1 MLDIHLDPLGGIAGD
16 MFAAAILDL
25 RPDLQEGLNRALAS
39 CPLLDHVDVELV
51 AHNDGILTGKRFIV
65 RRNGRRAE
73 AENDVAEHH
82 HHPHHDDHAH
92 EHDRDHHHHH
102 GDDHDHP
109 QHEHADWRL
118 IREALAASDLDA
130 EAARHAIG
138 IFTLLAAAEAKV
150 HGVMPEDVRF
160 HEVGAWDSIADIVA
174 AGWLIARLGATR
186 WTVGSLPLGGGRERT
201 AHGLLPVPAPATAL
215 LLQGFQTIDD
225 GIGGERVTPTG
236 AAIVSYLCRSA
247 EASAMPRRLT
257 GSAHGFGTKQL
268 PGVSNCL
275 RLLAFET
282 DETSVLTV
290 GRIAVLECE
299 IDDQTGEDLAQAI
312 ETLRAG
318 KGVLDVIQAP
328 VFGKKGRM
336 MTHLRVLAEEHA
348 QDEVA
353 AMIFEET
360 TTIGLRH
367 SVMERSTLRRE
378 ASIVES
384 DGRTLRLK
392 VVERPSGR
400 TAKVEADDLAD
411 VTGHESRN
419 DLRRAAE
426 TLFDSGKDN

>member
-25 RPDLQEGLNRALAS
+25 RPDLQEGLGRALAS
-39 CPLLDHVDVELV
+39 CPLLDHVEVELV

-65 RRNGRRAE
+65 RRYGCQAE
-73 AENDVAEHH
+73 DDVAGHHHHHAHAHAHEHEHH
-82 HHPHHDDHAH
+82 HHHHD
-92 EHDRDHHHHH
+92 
-102 GDDHDHP
+102 DDHDHSDHH
-109 QHEHADWRL
+109 HEHADWRL

-130 EAARHAIG
+130 EAVRHAIG

-150 HGVMPEDVRF
+150 HGVAPEDVRF

-174 AGWLIARLGATR
+174 AGWLIARLGAAR
-186 WTVGSLPLGGGRERT
+186 WTVGSLPLGGGRVRT

-247 EASAMPRRLT
+247 EASVGPRRLT
-257 GSAHGFGTKQL
+257 GSAHGFGTKRL

-282 DETSVLTV
+282 NETTVLTASRV
-290 GRIAVLECE
+290 AVLECE
-299 IDDQTGEDLAQAI
+299 IDDQTSEDLAQAI

-318 KGVLDVIQAP
+318 KGVLDVVQAP

-360 TTIGLRH
+360 TTIGLRRSIVQR
-367 SVMERSTLRRE
+367 SVLRRE
-378 ASIVES
+378 ASTIES

-392 VVERPSGR
+392 IVERPSGR

-411 VTGHESRN
+411 VAGNGARN

-426 TLFDSGKDN
+426 TLFDSGKDS

>member
-25 RPDLQEGLNRALAS
+25 RPDLQEGLDRALAS

-51 AHNDGILTGKRFIV
+51 PHNDGILTGKRFIV
-65 RRNGRRAE
+65 RRDGRRAE

-82 HHPHHDDHAH
+82 HHHDHD
-92 EHDRDHHHHH
+92 HDRDHHHHH
-102 GDDHDHP
+102 GDDHDRSHH

-130 EAARHAIG
+130 EAAQHAIG

-150 HGVMPEDVRF
+150 HGVAPDDVRF

-174 AGWLIARLGATR
+174 AGWLIARLGAAR
-186 WTVGSLPLGGGRERT
+186 WTVGSLPLGGGRVRT

-215 LLQGFQTIDD
+215 LLRGFQTIDD

-247 EASAMPRRLT
+247 EASAAPRRLT
-257 GSAHGFGTKQL
+257 GSAHGFGTKRL

-275 RLLAFET
+275 RLLAFGT
-282 DETSVLTV
+282 DETSVLTT
-290 GRIAVLECE
+290 GRVAVLECE

-312 ETLRAG
+312 ERLRTG

-348 QDEVA
+348 QNEVA

-360 TTIGLRH
+360 TTIGLRR
-367 SVMERSTLRRE
+367 SVVERSTLWRD
-378 ASIVES
+378 ATTVES

-392 VVERPSGR
+392 IVERPSGR

-411 VTGHESRN
+411 VAGHGSRN

-426 TLFDSGKDN
+426 TLFDSGKES

>member
-25 RPDLQEGLNRALAS
+25 RPDLQEGLDRALAS

-51 AHNDGILTGKRFIV
+51 AHDDGILTGKRFIV
-65 RRNGRRAE
+65 RRHGRRAE
-73 AENDVAEHH
+73 AEDDVADHH
-82 HHPHHDDHAH
+82 HQDHAH
-92 EHDRDHHHHH
+92 THENERDHHHHH
-102 GDDHDHP
+102 GDDHDHSH
-109 QHEHADWRL
+109 HEHADWSL

-138 IFTLLAAAEAKV
+138 IFTLLAEAEAKV
-150 HGVMPEDVRF
+150 HGVAPEDVRF

-174 AGWLIARLGATR
+174 AGWLIARLGAAR
-186 WTVGSLPLGGGRERT
+186 WTVGALPLGSGRVRT

-215 LLQGFQTIDD
+215 LLQGFHTIDD
-225 GIGGERVTPTG
+225 GISGERVTPTG
-236 AAIVSYLCRSA
+236 AAIVSYLCRS
-247 EASAMPRRLT
+247 EAPAGPRRLT
-257 GSAHGFGTKQL
+257 GSAHGFGTKRL

-282 DETSVLTV
+282 DETTVLTA
-290 GRIAVLECE
+290 GRVAVLECE

-318 KGVLDVIQAP
+318 KGVLDVVQAP

-360 TTIGLRH
+360 TTIGLRR
-367 SVMERSTLRRE
+367 SFVERSTLRRE
-378 ASIVES
+378 PTTVES

-392 VVERPSGR
+392 IVERPSGR

-411 VTGHESRN
+411 VAGNRARN

-426 TLFDSGKDN
+426 TLFDSRKDS